1 MFHFKVSI
9 LRPEAENT
17 IYILALLC
25 SCWICT
31 ESAAT
36 LLRRP
41 NQVLGLRLVL
51 ARNSKAAAQQNREL
65 VVVRRRRRRLRRR
78 QGGAG
83 GGCRRRRRRAKA
95 GQACRSGQIP
105 DYVWPDCSRSLEAT
119 NETSSMHH
127 HSMARLLRNNIDI
140 DSDSSRK
147 TFPARQQPMY

>member
-1 MFHFKVSI
+1 M
-9 LRPEAENT
+9 
-17 IYILALLC
+17 
-25 SCWICT
+25 
-31 ESAAT
+31 
-36 LLRRP
+36 RR
-41 NQVLGLRLVL
+41 
-51 ARNSKAAAQQNREL
+51 AAQQNREL
-65 VVVRRRRRRLRRR
+65 VVVRRVSAAAVSAAVS
-78 QGGAG
+78 AG
-83 GGCRRRRRRAKA
+83 GGCRRRRQAKA